1 MAMVLNLYIGLFLN
15 ELFDAFDNNFF
26 FFFVVITVEEQDDEK
41 METL

>member
-26 FFFVVITVEEQDDEK
+26 FFFVITVEEQDDEK